1 MGIRRESAKKGW
13 MTAETLN
20 KLRIESC
27 PFDLA
32 SWRSS
37 ETLACAFPGEI
48 IGKLEGGKSQNE
60 VG

>member
-1 MGIRRESAKKGW
+1 MI
-13 MTAETLN
+13 AETLN

-32 SWRSS
+32 SCRSS
-37 ETLACAFPGEI
+37 ETLACTFPGEI